1 MKITYF
7 LTDLGY
13 TGGPLTLYN
22 FMNKLVEFGHDV
34 YVVTPYEHFQ
44 WDKDTYLKYIGKR
57 SKVKIALR
65 MLRRKLANILIG
77 QKVFV
82 EVAVIVDELIEK
94 YKDMDID
101 SDILIATY
109 PYTIDAAMKLGK
121 NKKIVMHNQHYE
133 EHMFR
138 DYADIAQI
146 RVLNYYPVNHIV
158 NCSWLY
164 KMFKYN
170 YGFDPI
176 VVTPGIDT
184 EIFFEEK
191 DGATKYS
198 NIERLKIISYC
209 DPQRPFK
216 GYDQQMRIFKKL
228 YEINGDAIEIQFFGN
243 DPKTDDF
250 KYVFLGKVPQKKLAE
265 YYRQAHIMAM
275 FSWYESFPL
284 PPIEAMACGCAVVS
298 TKYGTEDYLE
308 DGVTGRLINS
318 FDINGSVKIINGL
331 IHDPDVL
338 LQYVKNARNVVGR
351 FTWQEQSEKLN
362 AFLSNLPSRN
372 YVDVLELQKG
382 NYDELR
388 KIENI

>member
-7 LTDLGY
+7 FTDLGY

-44 WDKDTYLKYIGKR
+44 WEKDTYLEYIGKR
-57 SKVKIALR
+57 PKVKIAVR
-65 MLRRKLANILIG
+65 MLRRKLVNALVS
-77 QKVFV
+77 QKTLT
-82 EVAVIVDELIEK
+82 EVAVITDELIGK
-94 YKDMDID
+94 YKEMNID
-101 SDILIATY
+101 SDILVATY
-109 PYTIDAAMKLGK
+109 PYTVDVVMKLGK

-133 EHMFR
+133 EHMFQ
-138 DYADIAQI
+138 DYADISQI
-146 RVLNYYPVNHIV
+146 RILNHYPVNHIV

-164 KMFKYN
+164 KMFKSN

-176 VVTPGIDT
+176 VITPGIDT
-184 EIFFEEK
+184 EIFSEAK
-191 DGATKYS
+191 DGTEKYS
-198 NIERLKIISYC
+198 NIEKLKIISYC
-209 DPQRPFK
+209 DPQRSFK
-216 GYDQQMRIFKKL
+216 GYDQQMQIFKKL
-228 YEINGDAIEIQFFGN
+228 YEMNGDAIEIQFFGN
-243 DPKTDDF
+243 DPKTNDF

-265 YYRQAHIMAM
+265 YYRQAHVMIM

-284 PPIEAMACGCAVVS
+284 PPVEAMACGCAVIS

-308 DGVTGRLINS
+308 DGVNGMVINA
-318 FDINGSVKIINGL
+318 FDIGGSVRKINEL
-331 IHDPDVL
+331 IHDPEAL
-338 LQYVKNARNVVGR
+338 LRYAKNAREVARR

-362 AFLSNLPSRN
+362 EFLSNLPSRN